1 MHGIH
6 IHLLFGIILTVPM
19 LSGDFMTDSLK
30 KVVYDFM
37 SRDYV
42 ADVNELNQLIRKKSS
57 KSANLRPEMPP
68 IPFTGDPWSKEQGNC
83 TLLFSI
89 NPKWHEPGTNQ
100 YEKEFREAIQH
111 VNKFQAGDEGA
122 FADYLK
128 LRTDYFKSGMA
139 YGKHFTYLANRF
151 RENWYDVDDVWSD
164 HVLCMDCLPWFSDN
178 TDDIDNERLKESYS
192 TLSSLIAY
200 RKIIEEVVL
209 LTRPSRIQLNGEP
222 ARIAFEKIF
231 DGSFK
236 PHERWGMY
244 TGRVTISGV
253 TIPVLAHNF
262 AWKPNGPNSIQDWA
276 DMADEWNRRSTNLI
290 L

>member
-1 MHGIH
+1 MV
-6 IHLLFGIILTVPM
+6 LT
-19 LSGDFMTDSLK
+19 LNGDMMTDPLRK
-30 KVVYDFM
+30 AVYDFM

-100 YEKEFREAIQH
+100 YEKEFREAIQL
-111 VNKFQAGDEGA
+111 VDKFQAGDEGA

-128 LRTDYFKSGMA
+128 LRTDYFESGMA
-139 YGKHFTYLANRF
+139 YGSHFTYLENRF
-151 RENWYDVDDVWSD
+151 RENWYNVPDVWSR

-178 TDDIDNERLKESYS
+178 TDDIDNERLRDAFSNLESLNS
-192 TLSSLIAY
+192 Y
-200 RKIIEEVVL
+200 RKIIEEVVI
-209 LTRPSRIQLNGEP
+209 LTRPSRIQLNGKP
-222 ARIAFEKIF
+222 TRIAFEEIF
-231 DGSFK
+231 ADKPFTSFNN
-236 PHERWGMY
+236 WGMR
-244 TGRVTISGV
+244 TGKVTISGF

-262 AWKPNGPNSIQDWA
+262 GKSVHGPNSIQDWA
-276 DMADEWNRRSTNLI
+276 DMAGEWDRWLTSLI